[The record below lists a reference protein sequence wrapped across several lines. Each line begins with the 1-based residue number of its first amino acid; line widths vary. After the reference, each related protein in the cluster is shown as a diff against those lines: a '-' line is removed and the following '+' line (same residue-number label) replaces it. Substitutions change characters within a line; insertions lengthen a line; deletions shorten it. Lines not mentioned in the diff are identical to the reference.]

1 VSSLAS
7 TLAAV
12 RTVEAGR
19 AKAQDTVGRAAHA
32 GESLDA
38 IAGSISTINGMATQI
53 ATAAEEQTMVAEDI
67 NQRVS
72 RIRDVASQTAAGT
85 QQQLEAARGLQ
96 SVAHRLGEAA
106 AGFKV

>member
-12 RTVEAGR
+12 RTMEAGR

-85 QQQLEAARGLQ
+85 QQLAAARGLQ